1 MGQFSVAK
9 PVAPGSVLS
18 GNQQRDGT
26 EGNHCVCARSIW
38 RTVWGLTR
46 ASSSSTFV
54 RMTKMTLVGCRDMR
68 KRPARR
74 AQRNAKRPANGMNKT
89 NILPQA
95 KGSVGRP
102 PHEPNDKDRDF
113 VITMVAHGVGHDE
126 IARVI
131 GISDVTLRKYYNEVL
146 ETGLVRAHAAVG
158 HSLFLNAVGGVERD
172 WTKANMRAA
181 EFYARTRM
189 RWVEPPREF
198 EIPDL
203 RIESLSDRQIDI
215 LLERV
220 LARRRA
226 DIEGRAETSEG
237 ERGQSVRRLPS

>member
-1 MGQFSVAK
+1 
-9 PVAPGSVLS
+9 
-18 GNQQRDGT
+18 
-26 EGNHCVCARSIW
+26 
-38 RTVWGLTR
+38 
-46 ASSSSTFV
+46 
-54 RMTKMTLVGCRDMR
+54 
-68 KRPARR
+68 
-74 AQRNAKRPANGMNKT
+74 
-89 NILPQA
+89 
-95 KGSVGRP
+95 
-102 PHEPNDKDRDF
+102 
-113 VITMVAHGVGHDE
+113 
-126 IARVI
+126 
-131 GISDVTLRKYYNEVL
+131 
-146 ETGLVRAHAAVG
+146 VG